1 MRLNILVIALVTEES
16 DRISD
21 RVEVWVG
28 GKGGEEEGW
37 SVFMEGVF
45 GIRAASFTDWLN
57 CESCCGCGHS
67 VGSFCSRGKVEGYG
81 RMQ

>member
-45 GIRAASFTDWLN
+45 GI
-57 CESCCGCGHS
+57 
-67 VGSFCSRGKVEGYG
+67 
-81 RMQ
+81 